1 MYLINSALEG
11 GGGLITTYGQIHVVD
26 CVFTQH
32 VNIHTLNCANLK
44 HMYWMVGVQVSNAK
58 EDIVHV
64 VLTAVQK
71 HLSLH

>member
-32 VNIHTLNCANLK
+32 VNIHTLNCKFEAHALDG
-44 HMYWMVGVQVSNAK
+44 WRTS
-58 EDIVHV
+58 
-64 VLTAVQK
+64 
-71 HLSLH
+71 